1 MSIVQTMDNRRRQH
15 RLADHEIAALR
26 DYLDSHGHVAACEAI
41 GIVRTTAYRA
51 MADTVSRGT
60 AALIRM
66 ALALESAQER
76 TP

>member
-1 MSIVQTMDNRRRQH
+1 MFSSMDKRRAQH
-15 RLADHEIAALR
+15 RLTDPEIAALR
-26 DYLDSHGHVAACEAI
+26 NYLDARGHAAACEAI

-51 MADTVSRGT
+51 MAHDTIARGT
-60 AALIRM
+60 SALIRM